1 MMPSDAAKKSQD
13 VGYEVLLHWREYFSV
28 CGIRRKVDLLGSPKG
43 RFVLFVHPTDDG
55 WGRGQNDWG
64 SLAVELN

>member
-28 CGIRRKVDLLGSPKG
+28 CGIRREVDLLGSPKG
-43 RFVLFVHPTDDG
+43 RFVLFVHPTDVIVLDG
-55 WGRGQNDWG
+55 EEEKMIGVR
-64 SLAVELN
+64 LP